1 MPLLKTYNLKQD
13 EILEESGVKHYV
25 IKKQVHSEGS
35 DHPKVKLRNFKCVT
49 RTDNY
54 SLISLS
60 VSRERLVGNSGFFV
74 YD

>member
-1 MPLLKTYNLKQD
+1 MLTYNLKK
-13 EILEESGVKHYV
+13 EEVWEEGGAKHYV

-49 RTDNY
+49 RTDNC

-60 VSRERLVGNSGFFV
+60 VSRERLGGNSGFFV